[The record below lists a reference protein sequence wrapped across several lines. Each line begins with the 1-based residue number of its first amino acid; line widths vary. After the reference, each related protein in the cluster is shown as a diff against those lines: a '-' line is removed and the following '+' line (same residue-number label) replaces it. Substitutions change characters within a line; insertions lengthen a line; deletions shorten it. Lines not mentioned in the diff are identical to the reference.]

1 MESTPAND
9 MLMTILGN
17 HHVPVEARVD
27 HIEIPG
33 TDVHLQ
39 SKVFR
44 NAQSPNAAIH
54 LDVVVQ
60 SPQYLGNRSLVEA
73 FAGVGSTPDDAVRNA
88 FDKFCQ
94 ASLHVIMAVFINR
107 SLGEEQVD
115 WEHWAD
121 STHIWEVCLGPL
133 LLQEGQPR
141 ELNEGSWNY
150 SDLLDAFR
158 DAFLK
163 GASFQTHWLRCFR
176 GSLDGKC
183 IGREVLL
190 DNDPWPT
197 GEAILDRWAFP
208 NRPGYNSMRHFLIA
222 LPVQSNK

>member
-1 MESTPAND
+1 
-9 MLMTILGN
+9 MLRAILA
-17 HHVPVEARVD
+17 HHQVPVQAQVD

-33 TDVHLQ
+33 TDVRLQ

-44 NAQSPNAAIH
+44 NAQTPNEAIH

-73 FAGVGSTPDDAVRNA
+73 FAGVGSTLDDAVHNA

-115 WEHWAD
+115 WEHWAGNN
-121 STHIWEVCLGPL
+121 HRWEVCLGPL
-133 LLQEGQPR
+133 LLQEAQPR
-141 ELNEGSWNY
+141 ESNEGNWNY
-150 SDLLDAFR
+150 NDLLDAFR

-163 GASFQTHWLRCFR
+163 GATYQTHWLRCFR
-176 GSLDGKC
+176 GCLDGKC

-197 GEAILDRWAFP
+197 GEAILDRWQFP
-208 NRPGYNSMRHFLIA
+208 NQQGYYSMRQFLIA
-222 LPVQSNK
+222 LPVQPK

>member
-1 MESTPAND
+1 MESTTAND
-9 MLMTILGN
+9 LLMAILAN
-17 HHVPVEARVD
+17 HQVPVQDHVD
-27 HIEIPG
+27 HVEIPG

-44 NAQSPNAAIH
+44 NAQAPNGAIH

-73 FAGVGSTPDDAVRNA
+73 FAGVGNILDEAVRNA
-88 FDKFCQ
+88 FDKFCR

-115 WEHWAD
+115 WEHWAYSNHRWD
-121 STHIWEVCLGPL
+121 VCLGPL
-133 LLQEGQPR
+133 LLQEAQPR
-141 ELNEGSWNY
+141 ESNEGSWNY
-150 SDLLDAFR
+150 NDLLDAFR

-163 GASFQTHWLRCFR
+163 GATYQTHWIRCFR
-176 GSLDGKC
+176 GCLDGKC

-190 DNDPWPT
+190 DNDPWPI
-197 GEAILDRWAFP
+197 GEAILDRWPFP
-208 NRPGYNSMRHFLIA
+208 NRQGYYSMRQFLIA
-222 LPVQSNK
+222 LPIQPK